1 MRVAECRRPSSISGR
16 ALLQDPVHPYFR
28 RHVVDT
34 HLAVPP
40 GDLPMEG
47 IVGLKLE
54 VQESP
59 GVVPVR
65 TAPGVAARGRL
76 EVSTAEQRW
85 YVIKD
90 GAEQSVGGVRVPSAV
105 IVIQLS
111 NQPHQLARIQAEFLR
126 SGCHAGADPGIDV
139 GSQPVCHGAP
149 AAWLRMA
156 AGPSGLR
163 APAGLPRGLT
173 TAA

>member
-1 MRVAECRRPSSISGR
+1 
-16 ALLQDPVHPYFR
+16 
-28 RHVVDT
+28 
-34 HLAVPP
+34 
-40 GDLPMEG
+40 MEG

-105 IVIQLS
+105 IVISSATSRTSLPES
-111 NQPHQLARIQAEFLR
+111 RPSSSALAAMLALTR
-126 SGCHAGADPGIDV
+126 
-139 GSQPVCHGAP
+139 GS
-149 AAWLRMA
+149 M
-156 AGPSGLR
+156 
-163 APAGLPRGLT
+163 
-173 TAA
+173 